1 MRRTISRRRR
11 YTHPQRITIITTII
25 RKNMASK
32 KKDIITQEMHSLLPY
47 YLAVNGVFFAVIIVL
62 FFAMGYDYTLILGG
76 IYGNVFCVLNFWLLG
91 VTAQIAVRKSPKS
104 AQTYMNFMY
113 CLRYLG
119 LFFVMT
125 AAALL
130 PFINLL
136 TALIPLLF
144 PKIVITIRAFREKQQ

>member
-1 MRRTISRRRR
+1 
-11 YTHPQRITIITTII
+11 
-25 RKNMASK
+25 MASK

>member
-1 MRRTISRRRR
+1 
-11 YTHPQRITIITTII
+11 
-25 RKNMASK
+25 MASK
-32 KKDIITQEMHSLLPY
+32 KKDIITQEMCSLLPY
-47 YLAVNGVFFAVIIVL
+47 YLAVNSIFFAVIIVL
-62 FFAMGYDYTLILGG
+62 FFAMGYDYTLIMGG

-91 VTAQIAVRKSPKS
+91 LTAQIAVRKSPKK
-104 AQTYMNFMY
+104 AQTYMNGMY

-119 LFFVMT
+119 LFLVMT